1 MYGRA
6 FFSVDDPGD
15 SIFMDMLSLSLQ
27 QARLIGLNLP
37 IKIVEGD

>member
-1 MYGRA
+1 
-6 FFSVDDPGD
+6 VDDPGGNT
-15 SIFMDMLSLSLQ
+15 FMSRKDMLSLSLQ

>member
-1 MYGRA
+1 MSRK
-6 FFSVDDPGD
+6 
-15 SIFMDMLSLSLQ
+15 DMLSLSLQ